1 MSTHPTIG
9 ARNITVG
16 YGDREILHD
25 ISVELPEGEFTVIVG
40 PNACG
45 KSTLLKALC
54 RMLPPTRGE
63 VQLDG
68 VNIHKQPP
76 KEVAKKLSLLPQSPI
91 APDDI
96 TVYDL
101 VSRGRY
107 PHQSAF
113 QHWSAADEEAVQRA
127 LLQARVVELADRRV
141 SELSG
146 GQRQR
151 VWIALVLAQD
161 TPIVFLDEPT
171 TYLDITHQVE
181 VLNLAR
187 ALQRSGRTVVAVL
200 HELTLAFRYA
210 THLIM
215 MKDGRIVAEGA
226 VEDVV
231 TSELLKEVYALD
243 CDIVPDP
250 RTGRP
255 IVIPRDDEDWT
266 LPGTATPET
275 AAVAAPV
282 ADAADTVDT
291 MVFDAVRD

>member
-1 MSTHPTIG
+1 MNTTTEHPTIS
-9 ARNITVG
+9 AHNITVG
-16 YGDREILHD
+16 YGDRDILHD
-25 ISVELPEGEFTVIVG
+25 ISVNIPAGEFTVIVG

-45 KSTLLKALC
+45 KSTLLKTLC
-54 RMLPPTRGE
+54 RMLTPSKGE
-63 VQLDG
+63 VHLAG
-68 VNIHKQPP
+68 TNIHRQHP
-76 KEVAKKLSLLPQSPI
+76 KDVAKKISLLPQSPI

-107 PHQSAF
+107 PHQTAF
-113 QHWSAADEEAVQRA
+113 QHWSREDEHAVNAA
-127 LLQARVVELADRRV
+127 LINARVDNLANRRV

-187 ALQRSGRTVVAVL
+187 ALKRSGRTVVAVL

-215 MKDGRIVAEGA
+215 MKDGHIVAEGN
-226 VEDVV
+226 VHDTV
-231 TSELLKEVYALD
+231 TPQLLKDVYELD
-243 CDIVPDP
+243 CDIVADP
-250 RTGRP
+250 RTQRP
-255 IVIPRDDEDWT
+255 IVIPRDNDTWE
-266 LPGTATPET
+266 LPAH
-275 AAVAAPV
+275 
-282 ADAADTVDT
+282 
-291 MVFDAVRD
+291 